1 MKILYLKDPF
11 EEDNIEGDEE
21 DEDDDHAD
29 EHRDV
34 LGAVQ
39 LVSRP
44 RCSTPRSDRGRDTC
58 QYIYNLDFKEYLI
71 QIFQKVNRSKVSLLP

>member
-1 MKILYLKDPF
+1 MEDPGCPGKISLKKHRMKILYLKDPF
-11 EEDNIEGDEE
+11 EEDDIEGDEE

-39 LVSRP
+39 LVART
-44 RCSTPRSDRGRDTC
+44 RRSTFRSDRGRDTC
-58 QYIYNLDFKEYLI
+58 
-71 QIFQKVNRSKVSLLP
+71 

>member
-11 EEDNIEGDEE
+11 EEDDIEGDEE

-39 LVSRP
+39 LVARP

-58 QYIYNLDFKEYLI
+58 QYITIYRI
-71 QIFQKVNRSKVSLLP
+71 

>member
-1 MKILYLKDPF
+1 MKVLYLKDPF
-11 EEDNIEGDEE
+11 EEDDIEGDEE

-39 LVSRP
+39 LVARL
-44 RCSTPRSDRGRDTC
+44 RCSTPRSDMGRDTC
-58 QYIYNLDFKEYLI
+58 QYITI
-71 QIFQKVNRSKVSLLP
+71 

>member
-11 EEDNIEGDEE
+11 EEDDIEGDEE

-39 LVSRP
+39 LVARP
-44 RCSTPRSDRGRDTC
+44 RRSALRSNRGRDTC
-58 QYIYNLDFKEYLI
+58 QYIYI
-71 QIFQKVNRSKVSLLP
+71 I